1 MGLHQRHSWSCE
13 DNHGYGYTEYDRWSS
28 DCGNLC
34 GCGGAKREDAAHEYA
49 ERGRSGT
56 YKWPH
61 DESIGRI
68 LDLGQQQWLQIHQA
82 GINLLYEA
90 R

>member
-1 MGLHQRHSWSCE
+1 MTFNRLRMSLHQRHSWSCE

-49 ERGRSGT
+49 ERGAVPTNGHMTNRSVGF
-56 YKWPH
+56 
-61 DESIGRI
+61 
-68 LDLGQQQWLQIHQA
+68 
-82 GINLLYEA
+82 
-90 R
+90 